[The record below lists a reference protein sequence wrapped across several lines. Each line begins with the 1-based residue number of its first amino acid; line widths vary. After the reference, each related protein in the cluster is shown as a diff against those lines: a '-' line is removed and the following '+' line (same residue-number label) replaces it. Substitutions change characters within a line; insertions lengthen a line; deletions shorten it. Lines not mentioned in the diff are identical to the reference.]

1 MTKKIDLY
9 AKFIQNEQKR
19 LNNSTVVAPRPQQIN
34 EVAPII
40 GGLALRGAVWAAKK
54 MMQKA
59 AEKQAAKAAAEKAAA
74 ETAKKAG
81 EEVAKK
87 APENIVLQGT
97 RKVPTKPHYKPG
109 AAEPAPA
116 PTVSPSASQAL
127 PKPRPEYKPEPSN
140 LGPAVLG
147 AAGLAGGA
155 AAIKKGTEERK
166 EVEAERAPKQET
178 PAMEPSKKEPP
189 KAETSP
195 EPSKPETAAEA
206 PKSSEEDEEAEKYVA
221 PIERRYRSIKKES
234 LERFINMQK
243 PRVPNSS
250 KFSNVFTEQEAV
262 KAQPVKAKPV
272 SDEVKAEPVKSGT
285 ELDSELEDMPG
296 TDPKERGAKFQPVT
310 RSPEYMDYLR
320 QNQEKIIAA
329 KRAREE
335 AGAFKSKIQAS
346 STSADVDSL

>member
-19 LNNSTVVAPRPQQIN
+19 LKNSTVVASRYLSEAQTTPGAG
-34 EVAPII
+34 APGPTSGGGARSGM
-40 GGLALRGAVWAAKK
+40 GGLPLKPRYTIRDGK
-54 MMQKA
+54 
-59 AEKQAAKAAAEKAAA
+59 
-74 ETAKKAG
+74 
-81 EEVAKK
+81 
-87 APENIVLQGT
+87 IVP
-97 RKVPTKPHYKPG
+97 K
-109 AAEPAPA
+109 E
-116 PTVSPSASQAL
+116 PTVSPSASPTK
-127 PKPRPEYKPEPSN
+127 PKPELKMEP
-140 LGPAVLG
+140 LQVGKAVVG
-147 AAGLAGGA
+147 AAGLVGGGA
-155 AAIKKGTEERK
+155 AILSGTEKRK
-166 EVEAERAPKQET
+166 EAEAERAPKQET
-178 PAMEPSKKEPP
+178 PVAEPPKKEPP
-189 KAETSP
+189 KAEVSP
-195 EPSKPETAAEA
+195 EPSKPEAAAEA

-221 PIERRYRSIKKES
+221 PVERRYRSIKKES
-234 LERFINMQK
+234 LERFINVQK

-250 KFSNVFTEQEAV
+250 KFPDVFTEQEAV
-262 KAQPVKAKPV
+262 KAQPIKAKPV

-296 TDPKERGAKFQPVT
+296 TDPKEQGAKFQPVT